1 MYRGQSASSN
11 AQERLVLASGCQY
24 QSQERLVLA
33 LADLLV
39 QVSDEVKHLTSNWRV
54 SYAAH
59 CWNCFSLLTLSF
71 QLEAPLQPTWHDLL
85 SLKSGLFCD
94 GGCAA
99 ALSSGFET
107 YLYKLYQLEMTT
119 SGNGSLILTVMMHD
133 SAGSVLRAC
142 DCCVAVCSFV
152 CSLSYCAHCILLELL
167 NKL

>member
-1 MYRGQSASSN
+1 M
-11 AQERLVLASGCQY
+11 
-24 QSQERLVLA
+24 
-33 LADLLV
+33 
-39 QVSDEVKHLTSNWRV
+39 
-54 SYAAH
+54 
-59 CWNCFSLLTLSF
+59 
-71 QLEAPLQPTWHDLL
+71 

-94 GGCAA
+94 GDCAA

-142 DCCVAVCSFV
+142 DCCVAACSFV